1 MKQFPELHTAQLRL
15 RMANHGDI
23 PALVKYCHNQKI
35 SDQIINIPYPYTEQD
50 ARERLEFINK
60 GFADNNRYVFAITL
74 QSHHELIGEIGIHLD
89 TTNNHAQMGYWVAE
103 PFWGRGI
110 ATEAVG
116 AILLFGFRELGLH
129 KIYATYYP
137 DNTTSGNVMIKNGM
151 VKEAELKDHYR
162 VKDVYKTV
170 FQYRLTID
178 EFNVLKQ

>member
-129 KIYATYYP
+129 KIYATHYP
-137 DNTTSGNVMIKNGM
+137 DNKTSGNVMVRNGM
-151 VKEAELKDHYR
+151 IKEAELKDHYR